1 MIDYLIFTLKCIG
14 VLIAIYIIARV
25 FAKGIIHE
33 LDDFLYKKF
42 KSHIKTK
49 EDGKKEN

>member
-1 MIDYLIFTLKCIG
+1 MEYLIFIG
-14 VLIAIYIIARV
+14 KGIGILLCIYIIARI
-25 FAKGIIHE
+25 FARGIIHE
-33 LDDFLYKKF
+33 FDNYLYKKF